1 MRDIFEKC
9 REFANFEKKRRLE
22 EAGLYPYFR
31 PVSSA
36 EEAEVVVNGKKLV
49 MLGSN
54 NYLGLTTH
62 PKVKEAAIQA
72 IKEYGTGSCGSRFL
86 NGTLDLHLRLEEKL
100 AKFVKKEAALV
111 FSTGY
116 QTNIGILTALIGRD
130 DVAVLDKW
138 DHASIVDGA
147 RMSYGEIKRFKH
159 NDLEDLER
167 VLQSIPDDKHALI
180 VVDGVFSME
189 GDIAD
194 LPGIIKVAK
203 KYGARVM
210 TDDAHAMGVIG
221 EYGSGTA
228 SHYGVTED
236 TDLIMATFSKSFA
249 SIGGFVAGDADVIDY
264 IKHFGRSMIFS
275 AALPPA
281 AVATAEA
288 ALEIM
293 LTEPER
299 REQLWK
305 NTKKWQ
311 EGLKSMGYDI
321 GMTQTPIVPVIIG
334 DDDLT
339 FLMWKE
345 LFENGVYVNPVITPA
360 VPPGRQL
367 LRTSIMAT
375 HTDEM
380 LDRALEAFE
389 KVGKKLGV
397 ISRQV

>member
-1 MRDIFEKC
+1 
-9 REFANFEKKRRLE
+9 
-22 EAGLYPYFR
+22 
-31 PVSSA
+31 
-36 EEAEVVVNGKKLV
+36 
-49 MLGSN
+49 
-54 NYLGLTTH
+54 
-62 PKVKEAAIQA
+62 
-72 IKEYGTGSCGSRFL
+72 
-86 NGTLDLHLRLEEKL
+86 
-100 AKFVKKEAALV
+100 
-111 FSTGY
+111 
-116 QTNIGILTALIGRD
+116 
-130 DVAVLDKW
+130 
-138 DHASIVDGA
+138 
-147 RMSYGEIKRFKH
+147 
-159 NDLEDLER
+159 
-167 VLQSIPDDKHALI
+167 
-180 VVDGVFSME
+180 
-189 GDIAD
+189 
-194 LPGIIKVAK
+194 
-203 KYGARVM
+203 
-210 TDDAHAMGVIG
+210 
-221 EYGSGTA
+221 
-228 SHYGVTED
+228 
-236 TDLIMATFSKSFA
+236 KSFA

>member
-9 REFANFEKKRRLE
+9 REFAKLE
-22 EAGLYPYFR
+22 EKIMLEKTGRYPYFR

-36 EEAEVVVNGKKLV
+36 EEAEVIFEGRKLV

-62 PKVKEAAIQA
+62 PKVIEAAVEA
-72 IKEYGTGSCGSRFL
+72 TKKYGTGSCGSRFL
-86 NGTLDLHLRLEEKL
+86 NGTLDLHLRLEHKL
-100 AKFVKKEAALV
+100 ADFVKKEAALV

-116 QTNIGILTALIGRD
+116 QTNIGILTALIGRGD
-130 DVAVLDKW
+130 FAVLDKW
-138 DHASIVDGA
+138 DHASIIDGA

-159 NDLEDLER
+159 NDLEDLDR
-167 VLQSIPDDKHALI
+167 VLASIPEDKSALV

-189 GDIAD
+189 GDIAN
-194 LPGIIKVAK
+194 LPGIIEVARK
-203 KYGARVM
+203 HGARVM
-210 TDDAHAMGVIG
+210 TDDAHAMGVLG
-221 EYGSGTA
+221 ENGSGTA
-228 SHYGVTED
+228 SHFGVTDEI
-236 TDLIMATFSKSFA
+236 DLIMSTFSKSFA

-281 AVATAEA
+281 AVAAAEA

-293 LTEPER
+293 INEPER

-321 GMTQTPIVPVIIG
+321 GESQTPVVPVIIG
-334 DDDLT
+334 DDELT
-339 FLMWKE
+339 FEMWYQ
-345 LFENGVYVNPVITPA
+345 LQQNGVFVNPVITPA

-397 ISRQV
+397 IP

>member
-1 MRDIFEKC
+1 MKDIFQKC
-9 REFANFEKKRRLE
+9 REFAQFEDKIILQKTGR
-22 EAGLYPYFR
+22 YPYFR

-36 EEAEVVVNGKKLV
+36 EEAEIIFEGRKLV

-62 PKVKEAAIQA
+62 PKVIEAAVEA
-72 IKEYGTGSCGSRFL
+72 TKKYGTGSCGSRFL
-86 NGTLDLHLRLEEKL
+86 NGTLEIHLRLEHKL
-100 AKFVKKEAALV
+100 AEFVGKEAALV

-116 QTNIGILTALIGRD
+116 QTNIGILTALIGRGD
-130 DVAVLDKW
+130 FAVLDKW
-138 DHASIVDGA
+138 DHASIIDGA

-159 NDLEDLER
+159 NDLEDLEK
-167 VLQSIPDDKHALI
+167 VLASIPDDKAALI

-194 LPGIIKVAK
+194 LPGILKVAK

-210 TDDAHAMGVIG
+210 TDDAHAMGVLG
-221 EYGSGTA
+221 KNGSGTA
-228 SHYGVTED
+228 SHFGVTDE
-236 TDLIMATFSKSFA
+236 TDIIMSTFSKSFA
-249 SIGGFVAGDADVIDY
+249 SIGGFVAGDADVVDY

-281 AVATAEA
+281 AVAAAEA
-288 ALEIM
+288 ALDIM
-293 LTEPER
+293 INEPER

-305 NTKKWQ
+305 NTHRWQ

-321 GMTQTPIVPVIIG
+321 GETQTPIVPVIIG
-334 DDDLT
+334 DDKLT
-339 FLMWKE
+339 FEMWYQ
-345 LFENGVYVNPVITPA
+345 LQQNGVFVNPVITPA

-380 LDRALEAFE
+380 IDRALEAFE

-397 ISRQV
+397 IS